1 MFSRISLINERIY
14 APYKLAALVEVLAE
28 QGIPPEASLRDSG
41 LDPAQLYD
49 ASTLTSVRQYA
60 IVCHNAVSLCC
71 APDTAFKV
79 GARLHLS
86 AYGMYGYAL
95 MSCLSLR
102 DFFRLGVKYHHLA
115 TPALSIDWKEDADR
129 VIWFFPDALISSPSR
144 ELKEFLIEQQFSA
157 HVTHIRDVTSPDC
170 SPIKACFP
178 YRAPAH
184 ADRYPEYLGCPCHF
198 EQEQCELV
206 YDPSLLD
213 RKPQLAHHI
222 TATLLQ
228 ETCDRLIGQAK
239 ASVGASGEVYRLM
252 MSTPGILPPMESV
265 ASAMNMTSRTLRR
278 RLLAEKTS
286 FVAILDDV
294 RCSLALEYL
303 KTTKMSADD
312 IATLLGFNDSAAFR
326 RALKRWTGK
335 GLGELRGP
343 QPQEKHDMP
352 GPAAAA
358 PSVLAGDRGH

>member
-28 QGIPPEASLRDSG
+28 QGIAPEASLRGSG
-41 LDPAQLYD
+41 IDAAQLYD
-49 ASTLTSVRQYA
+49 ASALTSVRQYA
-60 IVCHNAVSLCC
+60 IVCRNAVSLSCD
-71 APDTAFKV
+71 PDTPFRV

-115 TPALSIDWKEDADR
+115 TPALSIDWKEYPDK
-129 VIWFFPDALISSPSR
+129 VVWLFPDALISSPSR

-157 HVTHIRDVTSPDC
+157 HVTHIRDVGGEDC

-178 YRAPAH
+178 YPAPAH
-184 ADRYPEYLGCPCHF
+184 ADRYPEHLGCPCYF
-198 EQEQCELV
+198 DQEQCELV
-206 YDPSLLD
+206 YESAILN
-213 RKPQLAHHI
+213 RKPQLAHNL

-239 ASVGASGEVYRLM
+239 ASVGASGEVYQIM
-252 MSTPGILPPMESV
+252 MSTPGILPSMEAV

-312 IATLLGFNDSAAFR
+312 IATVLGFNDSAAFR

-335 GLGELRGP
+335 GLGELRGQQRADKP
-343 QPQEKHDMP
+343 NA
-352 GPAAAA
+352 PARRSAE
-358 PSVLAGDRGH
+358 LQ

>member
-1 MFSRISLINERIY
+1 MLSRISLINERIY

-28 QGIPPEASLRDSG
+28 QGFAPEVSLRGSG
-41 LDPAQLYD
+41 IEVAQLYD
-49 ASTLTSVRQYA
+49 AAALTSVRQYA
-60 IVCHNAVSLCC
+60 VVCRNAVSLSC
-71 APDTAFKV
+71 AADTAFRV

-115 TPALSIDWKEDADR
+115 TPAVSIDWMEYPDK
-129 VIWFFPDALISSPSR
+129 VVWLFPDALISSPSR
-144 ELKEFLIEQQFSA
+144 ELREFLIEQQFSA

-170 SPIKACFP
+170 SPIRARFSYP
-178 YRAPAH
+178 APAH
-184 ADRYPEYLGCPCHF
+184 AARYPEYLGCPCYF
-198 EQEQCELV
+198 DQEQCELV
-206 YDPSLLD
+206 YDTALLD

-228 ETCDRLIGQAK
+228 ETCDRLIGQTK

-252 MSTPGILPPMESV
+252 MSTPGSLPSMEAV
-265 ASAMNMTSRTLRR
+265 ASTMHMTSRTLRR

-286 FVAILDDV
+286 FVGILDDV

-303 KTTKMSADD
+303 KTTKLSADD

-335 GLGELRGP
+335 GLGELRG
-343 QPQEKHDMP
+343 QQVSERNV
-352 GPAAAA
+352 A
-358 PSVLAGDRGH
+358 